1 MNPRDLLTLLQRVHY
16 GWNGAQRFMTL
27 WSPVGPIPD
36 LIAPFFA
43 IGAVLTVALLSGVA
57 IAALSTLLIALAA
70 LHVILT
76 QVLGIS
82 IEIEM

>member
-1 MNPRDLLTLLQRVHY
+1 MSSSDLFSLLSQAHR
-16 GWNGAQRFMTL
+16 GWNGAQRFFSL

-36 LIAPFFA
+36 LIAPFLA
-43 IGAVLTVALLSGVA
+43 IASVLTVALLSGVA
-57 IAALSTLLIALAA
+57 ITALSALLISLAA

-82 IEIEM
+82 IEITV